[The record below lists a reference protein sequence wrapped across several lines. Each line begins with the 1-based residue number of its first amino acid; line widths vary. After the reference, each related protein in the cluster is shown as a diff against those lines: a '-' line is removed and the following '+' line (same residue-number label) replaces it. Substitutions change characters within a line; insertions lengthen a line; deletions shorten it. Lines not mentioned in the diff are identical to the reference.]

1 MPSFHVIVEKSE
13 IRGVVSLAEVAQQ
26 DFFLKKQDSNSVL
39 TPKFML
45 F

>member
-1 MPSFHVIVEKSE
+1 MPGFHVIVEKSE
-13 IRGVVSLAEVAQQ
+13 IHGVVLLAEVAQQ
-26 DFFLKKQDSNSVL
+26 VFFLKKQDSNSIL